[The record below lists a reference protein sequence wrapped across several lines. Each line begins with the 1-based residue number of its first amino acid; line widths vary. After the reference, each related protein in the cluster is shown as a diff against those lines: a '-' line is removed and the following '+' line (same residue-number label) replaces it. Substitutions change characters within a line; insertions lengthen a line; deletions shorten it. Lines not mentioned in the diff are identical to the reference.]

1 MECTGSR
8 WTHHFCSL
16 PACIV
21 ERIRQL
27 GRLRNAGRQSAL
39 SRLGLAAVALDVYDF
54 SHGTLS
60 AVELDDVRPGLLDL
74 GNEPG
79 RLSSDE
85 SYSPYRQC
93 GFLLFHLAP
102 LDSRGLVDA

>member
-1 MECTGSR
+1 MGYPTVRRTNHLCG
-8 WTHHFCSL
+8 L
-16 PACIV
+16 PARIV
-21 ERIRQL
+21 EPIRQL

-60 AVELDDVRPGLLDL
+60 AVELDDVRAGLFNL

-79 RLSSDE
+79 RISLDE
-85 SYSPYRQC
+85 SYS
-93 GFLLFHLAP
+93 
-102 LDSRGLVDA
+102 SRR